1 MRACIVLSAMVAAAL
16 SLSACATQK
25 VVLAP
30 TPPVEIRKEPA
41 SSPGDAVKE
50 PTASTVGAG
59 PAAGASGTAPDSL
72 RMYSEAISRTK
83 EAFQRGSVK
92 EAIPLWKALEGSQWG
107 TDAIFH
113 QGVILHLAGDLDGA
127 VSIYRRLADRSPI
140 FEPAAA
146 NLLGIYLLRGDFQG
160 VRSLVDRILPPGT
173 EPPSD
178 MLPELQSNAG
188 AALVELGEY
197 DRAAGLFLA
206 LRKRGKCPPSLSWNM
221 AVMSYR
227 NGDVVTARRMAS
239 ETPLDVSR
247 LWPVVASRFAWER
260 ESGVVPPL
268 DNVPVVERRIS
279 ALAGNIAAFEEYR
292 KGNLS
297 GAETILA
304 LIKEMKSP
312 YTEIISNLGMLQ
324 AEQGKWKEAR
334 GNIEKAVGDSPGL
347 AEGWLNLG
355 VYREV
360 YEGKPDEAL
369 ECYRRYVRLNGS
381 RKDEVLQWIDW
392 LQKSSPQQR

>member
-1 MRACIVLSAMVAAAL
+1 MKACIVLSAMVVAAL
-16 SLSACATQK
+16 SLSACATRK

-30 TPPVEIRKEPA
+30 TPPGEVRKESA
-41 SSPGDAVKE
+41 SSPGGSVKD
-50 PTASTVGAG
+50 PTVSMVGAG
-59 PAAGASGTAPDSL
+59 PTAVASGTAPDSI

-92 EAIPLWKALEGSQWG
+92 DAIPLWKALEGSPWG
-107 TDAIFH
+107 TDALFH

-127 VSIYRRLADRSPI
+127 VAFYRRLADRSPL

-160 VRSLVDRILPPGT
+160 IRSLVDRILPPGA
-173 EPPSD
+173 EPASD

-188 AALVELGEY
+188 AALVELGEF
-197 DRAAGLFLA
+197 DRAAGLFLV
-206 LRKRGKCPPSLSWNM
+206 LRKRGKRPPSLSWNM
-221 AVMSYR
+221 AVMAYR
-227 NGDVVTARRMAS
+227 SGDVVTARRMAS
-239 ETPLDVSR
+239 EIPLEVAR

-260 ESGVVPPL
+260 ESGAVPPL

-279 ALAGNIAAFEEYR
+279 ALSGNLAAFDEYR

-297 GAETILA
+297 GAEAILA
-304 LIKEMKSP
+304 LTKEMKSP

-324 AEQGKWKEAR
+324 AEQGKWREAR
-334 GNIEKAVGDSPGL
+334 GNLEKAVGDSPGL

-360 YEGKPDEAL
+360 YEGKPGEAL
-369 ECYRRYVRLNGS
+369 ECYRRYVKLNGW
-381 RKDEVLQWIDW
+381 RKDEVRQWIEW
-392 LQKSSPQQR
+392 LQKSLPQQR